1 MDDLLGN
8 YVLSSDEF
16 SRLPDSA
23 TLAPLR
29 MVKLIS
35 RQGRLGVDV
44 SLLRLAVEA
53 AYLGECD
60 FSMVFVIFSKP
71 ESREYGF
78 IHGGQSLW
86 KSKTFNR
93 DCIRHTTL
101 SVVVNDGGLI
111 LLF

>member
-1 MDDLLGN
+1 M
-8 YVLSSDEF
+8 LSSDEF

-29 MVKLIS
+29 MVKRIS

-60 FSMVFVIFSKP
+60 FSI
-71 ESREYGF
+71 GF
-78 IHGGQSLW
+78 LSARRA
-86 KSKTFNR
+86 S
-93 DCIRHTTL
+93 TL
-101 SVVVNDGGLI
+101 GRPTGLI
-111 LLF
+111 GLRGGYW